1 MRQRFETETERGG
14 GGSVSICLCLYLAP
28 HQLIVIALDLV
39 LLLSLVSGIL
49 LFASALAMRYQVPGA
64 VPEGMVTEVE
74 PELVAVGARTGT
86 VRLPRKISP
95 LSRVELE
102 DR

>member
-1 MRQRFETETERGG
+1 M
-14 GGSVSICLCLYLAP
+14 
-28 HQLIVIALDLV
+28 ALDLV
-39 LLLSLVSGIL
+39 LLLSLVSGML

-74 PELVAVGARTGT
+74 PELVAVEARVDTA
-86 VRLPRKISP
+86 RLPRRTSP
-95 LSRVELE
+95 VSRVELE